1 MMFSGFRL
9 GVPAIGSN
17 ESIESGMPRRLHLP
31 PLTKLL
37 GLAILLEFVNHRV
50 IKVRNME
57 IRFLCPSCGRKL
69 KADEEAAGRKVECP
83 DCGMEFRVPQP
94 EISLPPTKPEP
105 SVEPARDP
113 GFANPNPDGELTC
126 PVCWLRFDAGDIMHI
141 AVHDS
146 LRGDPLLGEDAQQ
159 RFLATR
165 FNNAGQALDAMSLP
179 SSEIAC
185 PHCRRKLPPSFLGMP
200 HHIISLVGDQSAGKS
215 YFLSVLTKVLPATL
229 YREFGIVFQDSDP
242 TGNAPV
248 NDMRKALFGAQSPA
262 QAKLAKTVFE
272 GAMYERLP
280 RQGRMVALPRPFVYT
295 LAAEEKIR
303 DQCALIFYDNAG
315 EHFQPGVN
323 IVEQPGAQHVASAAG
338 IMFLF
343 DPFNSPEFRQIL
355 RDTKDPQFEKPVVD
369 QQDIILSEMRT
380 RIQTI
385 RNLRPGE
392 TIQTP
397 VAFIVGKSDVWLHLL
412 NGKPLRDFIQD
423 GKLDIA
429 AIEENS
435 SIVRELLYR
444 ICPPL
449 IANAEALSSNV
460 TFFAASSF
468 GHTPTKIGPG
478 EYVPDPSKLQPV
490 NVEVPLLWILS
501 QVCPNLFAAGDASA
515 PKLCQ

>member
-1 MMFSGFRL
+1 M
-9 GVPAIGSN
+9 
-17 ESIESGMPRRLHLP
+17 
-31 PLTKLL
+31 
-37 GLAILLEFVNHRV
+37 EF
-50 IKVRNME
+50 
-57 IRFLCPSCGRKL
+57 RFLCPSCGRKL
-69 KADEEAAGRKVECP
+69 KADEEAAGMKVDCP
-83 DCGMEFRVPQP
+83 DCGTELLVP
-94 EISLPPTKPEP
+94 EAEVSLPPNQPEP
-105 SVEPARDP
+105 SAESTRDP
-113 GFANPNPDGELTC
+113 AFANPNSDGDLTC

-295 LAAEEKIR
+295 LAAEDKTRER
-303 DQCALIFYDNAG
+303 CALIFYDNAG

-338 IMFLF
+338 IMYLF
-343 DPFNSPEFRQIL
+343 DPFNSPEFRRIL
-355 RDTKDPQFEKPVVD
+355 RDTKDPQLEKPVVD
-369 QQDIILSEMRT
+369 QQDIILAEMRA
-380 RIQTI
+380 RIQMI
-385 RNLRPGE
+385 RNLRSGE
-392 TIQTP
+392 NIQTP
-397 VAFIVGKSDVWLHLL
+397 VAFVVGKCDVWLHLL
-412 NGKPLRDFIQD
+412 NGKPLRDPVLD

-435 SIVRELLYR
+435 GVVRAIMYQL
-444 ICPPL
+444 CPAVV
-449 IANAEALSSNV
+449 ANAEALSSNV
-460 TFFAASSF
+460 MFFAASSF
-468 GHTPTKIGPG
+468 GHTPIKIGPG
-478 EYVPDPSKLQPV
+478 EYVPDPAKLQPSF
-490 NVEVPLLWILS
+490 VEVPLLWILS
-501 QVCPNLFAAGDASA
+501 QVCPALFADS
-515 PKLCQ
+515 KMSDSKTTS

>member
-1 MMFSGFRL
+1 M
-9 GVPAIGSN
+9 
-17 ESIESGMPRRLHLP
+17 
-31 PLTKLL
+31 
-37 GLAILLEFVNHRV
+37 EF
-50 IKVRNME
+50 
-57 IRFLCPSCGRKL
+57 RFLCPSCGRKL
-69 KADEEAAGRKVECP
+69 KADEDAAGMSVNCP
-83 DCGMEFRVPQP
+83 DCGVEFPVPQP
-94 EISLPPTKPEP
+94 ETSPPPTELPPAEQS
-105 SVEPARDP
+105 SVRDP
-113 GFANPNPDGELTC
+113 AFAIPNSDGELTC
-126 PVCWLRFDAGDIMHI
+126 PVCWLHFDGGDIMHI

-146 LRGDPLLGEDAQQ
+146 LRGDPILGEDAQQ

-165 FNNAGQALDAMSLP
+165 FNNAGQALDAMGIP

-215 YFLSVLTKVLPATL
+215 YYLSVLTKVLSASL

-295 LAAEEKIR
+295 LAAEEKTR

-338 IMFLF
+338 IMYLF
-343 DPFNSPEFRQIL
+343 DPFNSPEFRQRI
-355 RDTKDPQFEKPVVD
+355 RDTKDPQLEKPVVD

-385 RNLRPGE
+385 RNMRPGE
-392 TIQTP
+392 RIQTP
-397 VAFIVGKSDVWLHLL
+397 FAFIVGKYDAWLQLL
-412 NGKPLRDFIQD
+412 DGKTLRETVHN
-423 GKLDIA
+423 GKLDIS

-435 SIVRELLYR
+435 SVIRELLYR
-444 ICPPL
+444 LCPPL
-449 IANAEALSSNV
+449 VANAEALSANV
-460 TFFAASSF
+460 MFFAASSF
-468 GHTPTKIGPG
+468 GHTPLKIGPG
-478 EYVPDPSKLQPV
+478 EYVPDPSKLSPV
-490 NVEVPLLWILS
+490 NVEIPLLWILT
-501 QVCPNLFAAGDASA
+501 QVCPNLFAANKMSDLKPGH
-515 PKLCQ
+515 